1 MNIVD
6 IIIVGSGPAGMTA
19 ALYALR
25 ANKTVTVIE
34 KETIGGQIAISP
46 RLENFPSIM
55 SISGEEFSDKLFEQ
69 ITELGA
75 NLEIDEISKISKEND
90 YFILT
95 GDSDTYYA
103 KSVILAT
110 GVKHRDLGLE
120 NEENLIGN
128 GISYCA
134 TCDGPFFKGQDVAV
148 IGDGNSA
155 LQYTL
160 ALSTYCKKVYICT
173 LFDFFVGDQ
182 QLVNRIKELPNIEII
197 HNVSLKEYIGEDTLK
212 GLKFENTITKE
223 TLTLDVEGVFIAIG
237 QVPNN
242 QAFKDLVDLDEQGY
256 FLTNEACTT
265 KTEGLFVAGDCRQ
278 KKVRQVT
285 TAVSDGAIAATL
297 SVEYLNR
304 K

>member
-34 KETIGGQIAISP
+34 KETVGGQIAISP

-75 NLEIDEISKISKEND
+75 NLEIDEISNISKEND
-90 YFILT
+90 YFVLT

-134 TCDGPFFKGQDVAV
+134 TCDGPFFKDQDVAV

-197 HNVSLKEYIGEDTLK
+197 HNVSLKEYIGEDTLR

-223 TLTLDVEGVFIAIG
+223 TLTLNVEGVFIAIG

-256 FLTNEACTT
+256 FLTNETCIT

>member
-1 MNIVD
+1 MSI
-6 IIIVGSGPAGMTA
+6 GQK
-19 ALYALR
+19 LKALR
-25 ANKTVTVIE
+25 TLCGFTQEELADRCELTK
-34 KETIGGQIAISP
+34 GYISQ
-46 RLENFPSIM
+46 LENDLTSPSI
-55 SISGEEFSDKLFEQ
+55 STLTDILVALGTDLKTFFSDEEEV
-69 ITELGA
+69 ITF
-75 NLEIDEISKISKEND
+75 KEND

-197 HNVSLKEYIGEDTLK
+197 HNVSLKEYIGEDILK

-256 FLTNEACTT
+256 FLTNETCTT